1 MDILAEIEDK
11 YPQFSKGQKKIA
23 DYISAHADKA
33 AFMTAAKLGAT
44 VGVSESTVVRFA
56 YEIGFEGYP
65 DLSRALQQIIRTQ
78 LTSVQRIEVTRD
90 RIGAGS
96 VLEEVL
102 TQDMDKIKRT
112 LEETSRRDFE
122 EAAAAIANARS
133 IYVIGDRSASA
144 LARFAHYYLNL
155 MFENVRL
162 VTTTSSSDLFEQ
174 IMRVGS
180 EDAVIGISFPRYSNM
195 TVQAFSFAAPSGA
208 KIIAVT
214 DGPNSPLA
222 QDATYL
228 LSARSDMNSFVDSLV
243 APLSLLNALLVQVS
257 MNKQEEVVGTFRRL
271 ESIWDEYHV
280 YQNARDRAG
289 Q

>member
-195 TVQAFSFAAPSGA
+195 TVQAFSFAARSGA

-222 QDATYL
+222 QDATSL